1 MRQVNK
7 NAEPNEFVLWKLA
20 NQEKIDR
27 LIAEEKSGEVL
38 WKEFP
43 SSLSQDVVENDF
55 SKAQLREALVQEQF
69 YICCYCNDSIKG
81 EPLDT
86 KIEHFLPKEKYRD
99 RTFDYQNLL
108 AACNGGEKE
117 ADPKLLNPRVLH
129 CDSKKDNEDPSQ
141 IQLVTP
147 FDIDAH
153 THFYFTENGE
163 IRSNTQQGKN
173 TITFLNLDCKRL
185 NLRRKKVIE
194 TYLYEFETEDIN
206 AQIDEISEPING
218 KLQAFC
224 TAILSVLEKYK

>member
-1 MRQVNK
+1 MRQINK
-7 NAEPNEFVLWKLA
+7 NTEPNEFVLWKSA
-20 NQEKIDR
+20 NQEKIDG
-27 LIAEEKSGEVL
+27 LIAEGKSGDVL
-38 WKEFP
+38 WDILY
-43 SSLSQDVVENDF
+43 SSLSKDVVVNDY
-55 SKAQLREALVQEQF
+55 SKAQLREALLQEQF

-81 EPLDT
+81 DSKT
-86 KIEHFLPKEKYRD
+86 KIEHFLPKAKYRD

-141 IQLVTP
+141 HQLVTP
-147 FDIDAH
+147 FDIDAD

-185 NLRRKKVIE
+185 NLRRKKAIE
-194 TYLYEFETEDIN
+194 TYLYEFETEDID
-206 AQIDEISEPING
+206 AQIDEISIPING

-224 TAILSVLEKYK
+224 TVILSVLEKYK

>member
-1 MRQVNK
+1 MRQINK
-7 NAEPNEFVLWKLA
+7 NIEPNEFVIWKSA

-27 LIAEEKSGEVL
+27 LIAAGKSGDVL

-43 SSLSQDVVENDF
+43 SSLSQDKVENDY

-81 EPLDT
+81 DSKT
-86 KIEHFLPKEKYRD
+86 KIEHFLPREKYQES
-99 RTFDYQNLL
+99 TFDYQNLL
-108 AACNGGEKE
+108 AACDGGEKE
-117 ADPKLLNPRVLH
+117 TDPKLLKPRDLH
-129 CDSKKDNEDPSQ
+129 CDSKKGNQDPSQ
-141 IQLVTP
+141 TQLVTP
-147 FDIDAH
+147 FDADAH

-163 IRSNTQQGKN
+163 IRSNSQQGKN
-173 TITFLNLDCKRL
+173 TIAFLNLDCTRL

-194 TYLYEFETEDIN
+194 TYLYDYETEDID
-206 AQIDEISEPING
+206 AQIAEISEPING

>member
-1 MRQVNK
+1 MRQINK
-7 NAEPNEFVLWKLA
+7 NTEPNEFVLWKSA
-20 NQEKIDR
+20 NQEKIDK
-27 LIAEEKSGEVL
+27 LISGGKSGDVL

-43 SSLSQDVVENDF
+43 SRLSRDVVENDY
-55 SKAQLREALVQEQF
+55 SKAQLRVALVQEQF

-81 EPLDT
+81 DSKT
-86 KIEHFLPKEKYRD
+86 KIEHFLPRAKYKD
-99 RTFDYQNLL
+99 VIFDYQNLI
-108 AACNGGEKE
+108 AACDGGENE
-117 ADPKLLNPRVLH
+117 TDPTLLNPRALH
-129 CDSKKDNEDPSQ
+129 CDSKKSNEDPSQ

-153 THFYFTENGE
+153 TDFYFTENGE

-173 TITFLNLDCKRL
+173 TIAFLNLDCKRL

-194 TYLYEFETEDIN
+194 TYLYDFETEDID
-206 AQIDEISEPING
+206 AQIEEVSEPING